1 MKPIRRDHLFVTL
14 RLVRSMSNL
23 KQRLHTLGHRV
34 LSFQPHC
41 PINRTKISPLCN
53 IILFNSFPL
62 RMEAKSKSQ
71 AHFLYQLSGKCF
83 ALYHHLLS
91 VKLIL
96 YSFDY
101 LCIQDTCVRL
111 PPKGT
116 PFFQEDSLR

>member
-53 IILFNSFPL
+53 IILWYFSPSIIKTHTFKFQLFSPPHGSQIQITGTLSLSTEWEMLCPL
-62 RMEAKSKSQ
+62 SSSSLCKSPLPLI
-71 AHFLYQLSGKCF
+71 HFSSGCF
-83 ALYHHLLS
+83 
-91 VKLIL
+91 
-96 YSFDY
+96 
-101 LCIQDTCVRL
+101 
-111 PPKGT
+111 
-116 PFFQEDSLR
+116 